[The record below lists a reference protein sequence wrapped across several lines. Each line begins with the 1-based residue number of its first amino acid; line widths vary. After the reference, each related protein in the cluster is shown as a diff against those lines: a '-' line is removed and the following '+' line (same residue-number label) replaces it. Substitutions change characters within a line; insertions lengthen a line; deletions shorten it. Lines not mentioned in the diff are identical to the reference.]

1 METITFL
8 ITLSI
13 KDGVDNEKLRET
25 MAQLATS
32 VSKKPGAR
40 FYQSFQREEGNKL
53 EFIET
58 FSDSASALHHLKNQ
72 DESLASFWFSM
83 IELDAIVVIGPASDA
98 LRAELAGYPIVNK
111 PVYADTISGFAPK
124 S

>member
-8 ITLSI
+8 ITLNI
-13 KDGVDNEKLRET
+13 KDGVDDAKLRDT
-25 MAQLATS
+25 MAKLATS

-40 FYQSFQREEGNKL
+40 FYQSFQREEGKL

-58 FSDSASALHHLKNQ
+58 FSDSTSAIYHLQNQ
-72 DESLASFWFSM
+72 DESLAAFWFSM
-83 IELDAIVVIGPASDA
+83 IELHSITVIGPSSDA
-98 LRAELAGYPIVNK
+98 LRAELDGYPMASK
-111 PVYADTISGFAPK
+111 PVYLDTISGFVPK